1 MIHSREAAAETLEV
15 LRGFSGRVVLH
26 CFALPDDL
34 DEVLARGWWASFAG
48 NVTYPSATVSLCRLT
63 SG

>member
-15 LRGFSGRVVLH
+15 LRGFAGRVVLH

-34 DEVLARGWWASFAG
+34 RRGAGDVAGGRASPG
-48 NVTYPSATVSLCRLT
+48 T
-63 SG
+63 